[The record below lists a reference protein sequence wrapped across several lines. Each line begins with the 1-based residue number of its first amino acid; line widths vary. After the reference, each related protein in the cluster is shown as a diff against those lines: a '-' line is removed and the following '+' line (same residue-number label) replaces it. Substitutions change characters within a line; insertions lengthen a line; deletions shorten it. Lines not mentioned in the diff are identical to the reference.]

1 MAKRRKSDDDILDS
15 DLNFDDNE
23 DVGFDEEDDFG
34 DFFLDSE
41 GKTRKRVRRRKLKPM
56 STGRIVWVVF
66 VAIAM
71 SALIG
76 LSGYVVY
83 KTYVTYPQQEVVD
96 FTQTGLYCLG
106 NWEDD
111 LKALEIPFEI
121 SYLNQEITYAN
132 GDENKIAFYK
142 KMLSTVEYHPYQ
154 VVARN
159 VYGNDFI
166 DRSTNSTI
174 EIDSSVVSGE
184 IVGMEVVDYDAFD
197 FDSYANLISSV
208 MSEHD
213 LSLGDVDY
221 ENKLVDVFLD
231 FMLRL
236 PEDEIPTKIID
247 RAPFMSKS
255 SDAQGYVMD
264 EAEDVYL
271 DKLLF
276 SSYQFY
282 DCLDRFSYTAS
293 EKMVNTLS
301 SYLKWD
307 HLSDEEKE
315 NTERPDKYP
324 YKECCSKLWCGTYYL
339 QNEHFIVDS
348 QGNSYISSIRAKVG
362 DGSIGNPLGLYTDEV
377 TSVFY
382 SERND
387 LGNITSYEE
396 YPIRV
401 ELIDYGYSQDAINY
415 FEAKD
420 IRNRGISLDSDV
432 QYCYMIF
439 NVTNLSDKEL
449 TIPENMGLCDE
460 NGNMQAR
467 TGNIYGLQSSVT
479 LKPDESGIIETWQSS
494 TSLWKKYVVW
504 GNDFDRRQDLVFF
517 RLLAGDIENTDEFKG
532 VTVNTTRDV
541 KE

>member
-1 MAKRRKSDDDILDS
+1 MARKRKSDDDIWGS
-15 DLNFDDNE
+15 DLDFSDNV
-23 DVGFDEEDDFG
+23 DAGFDEENDFG
-34 DFFLDSE
+34 DFFLDAD
-41 GKTRKRVRRRKLKPM
+41 GKTRKKIRRRKVKPM
-56 STGRIVWVVF
+56 STGRIVWVVI
-66 VAIAM
+66 VSLIM
-71 SALIG
+71 SAVVG
-76 LSGYVVY
+76 ATGYMVY
-83 KTYVTYPQQEVVD
+83 KNYVIYPQQEVVD
-96 FTQTGLYCLG
+96 YTQTGLYCLG
-106 NWEDD
+106 IWEDE
-111 LKALEIPFEI
+111 LSALEVPFEN

-132 GDENKIAFYK
+132 GDENKVAFYK
-142 KMLSTVEYHPYQ
+142 KMLSTVKYHPYP

-159 VYGNDFI
+159 VYGNDYI
-166 DRSTNSTI
+166 DKSTDSTI
-174 EIDSSVVSGE
+174 EIDSTVVSGE
-184 IVGMEVVDYDAFD
+184 VVGMEVIDYDAID
-197 FDSYANLISSV
+197 FDSYASLVSSV
-208 MSEHD
+208 MSEHE
-213 LSLGDVDY
+213 LALGDVDY
-221 ENKLVDVFLD
+221 ENKLVDVFID

-236 PEDEIPTKIID
+236 SEEEIPTKIID
-247 RAPFMSKS
+247 RAPFMSWS
-255 SDAQGYVMD
+255 SDSNGYVMT
-264 EAEDVYL
+264 EKEDVYL

-293 EKMVNTLS
+293 QKRINTLS
-301 SYLKWD
+301 NYLTWER
-307 HLSDEEKE
+307 LSDEDKEK
-315 NTERPDKYP
+315 TERPDKYP
-324 YKECCSKLWCGTYYL
+324 YKECCAKLWCGTYYL
-339 QNEHFIVDS
+339 QNEHYVVDS

-362 DGSIGNPLGLYTDEV
+362 DGSISNPLGLYTDTV

-401 ELIDYGYSQDAINY
+401 ELIDYGYSQDAIDY
-415 FEAKD
+415 FESKD
-420 IRNRGISLDSDV
+420 IRNRGISLISDV

-439 NVTNLSDKEL
+439 NITNLSDKEL
-449 TIPENMGLCDE
+449 TIPENMGLCDV

-517 RLLAGDIENTDEFKG
+517 RLLAGDIENTDEYKG
-532 VTVNTTRDV
+532 VTVNTTRDT

>member
-1 MAKRRKSDDDILDS
+1 MAKRRKSDDDIWDS
-15 DLNFDDNE
+15 DLNFDDSE

-34 DFFLDSE
+34 DFFLDGE
-41 GKTRKRVRRRKLKPM
+41 GKTRKRVRRHKLKPM

-83 KTYVTYPQQEVVD
+83 KNYVTYPQQEVVD
-96 FTQTGLYCLG
+96 FTQTGLYCLS

-111 LKALEIPFEI
+111 LKTLEIPFET

-142 KMLSTVEYHPYQ
+142 KMLSTVEYHPYP

-166 DRSTNSTI
+166 DRSTDSTI

-184 IVGMEVVDYDAFD
+184 VVGMEVVDYDAFD
-197 FDSYANLISSV
+197 FDSYANLISGV

-213 LSLGDVDY
+213 LALGDVDY

-236 PEDEIPTKIID
+236 PEEEIPTKIID

-255 SDAQGYVMD
+255 SEKKGYVMD

-293 EKMVNTLS
+293 EKRVNTLS
-301 SYLKWD
+301 KYLTWD

-348 QGNSYISSIRAKVG
+348 QGNPYISSIRAKVG

-415 FEAKD
+415 FESKD

-449 TIPENMGLCDE
+449 TISENMGLCDE